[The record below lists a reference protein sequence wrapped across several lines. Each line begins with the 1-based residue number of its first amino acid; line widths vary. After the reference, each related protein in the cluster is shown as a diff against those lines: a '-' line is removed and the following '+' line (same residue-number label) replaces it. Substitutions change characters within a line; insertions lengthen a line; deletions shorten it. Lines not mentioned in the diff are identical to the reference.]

1 MTHST
6 NRILTTHVGAL
17 QRPGEL
23 TQVLVASKHDPTAAT
38 EPLREAVGEVVRHQA
53 EVGVASDDDGEY
65 GKSIWQWYGR
75 WRMAQPSPRSGCGVA
90 QERACV
96 DTLPSR
102 SARSSSM
109 SSHPAPSLGQSSGAS
124 SSCGTWSRRKRS
136 RRPAASRGATAP
148 GVASRPSRPA
158 GHT

>member
-53 EVGVASDDDGEY
+53 EVGVDIVDDGEY
-65 GKSIWQWYGR
+65 GKSIWQWY
-75 WRMAQPSPRSGCGVA
+75 VT
-90 QERACV
+90 ER
-96 DTLPSR
+96 LR
-102 SARSSSM
+102 G
-109 SSHPAPSLGQSSGAS
+109 LE
-124 SSCGTWSRRKRS
+124 
-136 RRPAASRGATAP
+136 RRPFEAP
-148 GVASRPSRPA
+148 LLVGRDRNQFQAFYACANRTQGCCSMARTRRS
-158 GHT
+158 